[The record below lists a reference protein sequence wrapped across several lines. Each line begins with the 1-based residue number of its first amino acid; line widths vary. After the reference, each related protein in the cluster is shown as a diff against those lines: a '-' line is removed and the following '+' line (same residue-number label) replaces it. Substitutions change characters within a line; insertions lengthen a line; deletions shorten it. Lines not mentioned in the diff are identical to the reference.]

1 MNVLISSVGVSMYA
15 ACGLPISVILFMMI
29 LMALGRASMFGK
41 NTNIVAAL
49 CTTFLCMLG
58 LYQLF
63 VASSVD
69 ENGVA
74 DDSKVW
80 LACWL
85 LPFTVLALAVLSLF
99 LVLLLKKMFSAG
111 SRRDPPPTNA
121 GNTIVTGT
129 RPLKASQDGPPVR

>member
-1 MNVLISSVGVSMYA
+1 MNVIISTVGVSMYGP
-15 ACGLPISVILFMMI
+15 CDIPISVVLPTLI

-41 NTNIVAAL
+41 NTNIAAAL
-49 CTTFLCMLG
+49 CTTFLCKLG

-63 VASSVD
+63 VASPVD
-69 ENGVA
+69 ENGLA

-85 LPFTVLALAVLSLF
+85 LPFTVLALVMLSLF
-99 LVLLLKKMFSAG
+99 LVLLLKKMFSAA
-111 SRRDPPPTNA
+111 SRRDPPPTDA